1 MTGAA
6 ASVLAH
12 VGTSSDTP
20 ALRKQRGAFFTPYEI
35 AEFTAGWALAGR
47 SDARVL
53 DPTCGE
59 GVFLLAAARQLAA
72 AGAEPEAVAR
82 QVHGVDIHTNSL
94 AETEALL
101 ADEGAA
107 ATLIESDFFE
117 QPTPA
122 QLDAQVPWMDAVIG
136 NPPFVRYHE
145 HRGEARRRSIAAALA
160 QGVGISGLASSWAAL
175 LVHACAFLK
184 PEGRLAM
191 VLPAELLTVG
201 YAEPIRRWLGTRFA
215 AVHLV
220 LFEQLQFA
228 DAEEQV
234 VVLVARGSGGCS
246 ALALHQVR
254 DAAELAGQHLFD
266 SEPVAWGRPE
276 DKWTDLLLPLQRRSL
291 FQSATARAFSR
302 LDAYGEVELG
312 TVTGANAFFTL
323 NESTRA
329 EYNLS
334 ESHLAR
340 VVPPGARHI
349 PGTRFTEGHWQ
360 QLRADGQRVW
370 LLHPKA
376 DARRRHGL
384 GRYLDEGER
393 LLVNEAYKCTIR
405 EPWWRPPAVPRPD
418 LMFTYMSH
426 VTPRLVANE
435 TDATIVNS
443 LHGVRLNEDAPAI
456 ARDAL
461 PIAALN
467 SVTMLGAELFGRSYG
482 GGILKMEPREA
493 ASLPV
498 PDAPTLAAA
507 WERLEPHRGRL
518 DELVRSGCWQ
528 TALAEVDRALLI
540 DTIGLT
546 AAEVA
551 SLRGAAARLRARRT
565 RTSASDPSLDG

>member
-1 MTGAA
+1 MLPGD
-6 ASVLAH
+6 
-12 VGTSSDTP
+12 SSL
-20 ALRKQRGAFFTPYEI
+20 LRKQRGAFFTPYEI

-47 SDARVL
+47 SDARIL
-53 DPTCGE
+53 DPASGE
-59 GVFLLAAARQLAA
+59 GVFLLAAAQHLKQAGADPCQLA
-72 AGAEPEAVAR
+72 E
-82 QVHGVDIHTNSL
+82 QLYGVDIHAGSL
-94 AETEALL
+94 DETHALL
-101 ADEGAA
+101 REVRAE
-107 ATLIESDFFE
+107 ATLIKSDFFA

-122 QLDAQVPWMDAVIG
+122 QLEAQVPWVDAVIG

-145 HRGEARRRSIAAALA
+145 HRGETRRRSLSAALA
-160 QGVGISGLASSWAAL
+160 QGVRLSGLASSWAAL

-184 PEGRLAM
+184 PEGRVAM

-201 YAEPIRRWLGTRFA
+201 YAEPIRRWLGERFA

-220 LFEQLQFA
+220 LFEHLQFA

-266 SEPVAWGRPE
+266 CEPVALGRPE

-291 FQSATARAFSR
+291 FRSVTDRAFSR
-302 LDAYGEVELG
+302 LDAYGTPELG

-323 NESTRA
+323 NETTRA
-329 EYNLS
+329 EYNIGH
-334 ESHLAR
+334 SHLLR

-370 LLHPKA
+370 MLHPKA
-376 DARRRHGL
+376 AARRRDGL
-384 GRYLDEGER
+384 ARYLAEGER
-393 LLVNEAYKCTIR
+393 LLVHEAYKCSIR
-405 EPWWRPPAVPRPD
+405 DPWWRPPAVRPPD
-418 LMFTYMSH
+418 LFFTYMSH

-443 LHGVRLNEDAPAI
+443 LHGITLNEDAPAI
-456 ARDAL
+456 TRDAL
-461 PIAALN
+461 PIVALN

-498 PDAPTLAAA
+498 PDAGTLAAA
-507 WERLEPHRGRL
+507 WELLEPHRSRL
-518 DELVRSGCWQ
+518 DELVRSGCWE
-528 TALAEVDRALLI
+528 TALADIDRALLI
-540 DTIGLT
+540 DTIGLS

-551 SLRGAAARLRARRT
+551 SMRAATARLRARRT
-565 RTSASDPSLDG
+565 RISTDTAA